1 MALYWSTEIYSRD
14 NYYMNKREIKQSW
27 KDLCYKI
34 DPELSEPT
42 PTYIF
47 RNGQRVFY
55 SPDRNKKRVK

>member
-1 MALYWSTEIYSRD
+1 
-14 NYYMNKREIKQSW
+14 MNKREIKQSW

-55 SPDRNKKRVK
+55 SSDRNKKRVK